1 VATPRFQSVDDYLAS
16 LDPVKAATLR
26 AVLEGL
32 LEDFPELQAKLAWN
46 VPMLHRDGKYVAGVS
61 AFAKHLTFA
70 PWSQHVIAAFKPRLA
85 KYVVR
90 QNLFQVPVDWKPDR
104 PLLKAMVKARLA
116 ELDAE

>member
-1 VATPRFQSVDDYLAS
+1 MASPRFQSVDDYLAS

-61 AFAKHLTFA
+61 ALAKHLTFA
-70 PWSQHVIAAFKPRLA
+70 PWSAHVIADFKPRLT

-90 QNLFQVPVDWKPDR
+90 QNLFRFP
-104 PLLKAMVKARLA
+104 
-116 ELDAE
+116 

>member
-1 VATPRFQSVDDYLAS
+1 MATSRFQSVDDYLAS
-16 LDPVKAATLR
+16 LDPLKAATLR

-32 LEDFPELQAKLAWN
+32 LEDFPELQAKIAWN

-61 AFAKHLTFA
+61 ASAKHLSFA
-70 PWSQHVIAAFKPRLA
+70 PWSPHVIAVFKPRLA

-90 QNLFQVPVDWKPDR
+90 QNLFQIPVDWKPDR
-104 PLLKAMVKARLA
+104 PLLKAMVTARLA

>member
-1 VATPRFQSVDDYLAS
+1 MATPRFQSVDDYLSS
-16 LDPVKAATLR
+16 LNPVKAATLR

-32 LEDFPELQAKLAWN
+32 LEDFPELQAKIAWN
-46 VPMLHRDGKYVAGVS
+46 VPMLHRDGKYVAGVA
-61 AFAKHLTFA
+61 AFARHLTFA
-70 PWSQHVIAAFKPRLA
+70 PWSPQVIAAVKPRLA

-104 PLLKAMVKARLA
+104 PLLKAIVRARLA

>member
-1 VATPRFQSVDDYLAS
+1 MATPRFQSVDDYLAS

-32 LEDFPELQAKLAWN
+32 LEDFPELQAKIAWN

-61 AFAKHLTFA
+61 ASAKHLSFA
-70 PWSQHVIAAFKPRLA
+70 PWSPHVIAAFKPRLA

-90 QNLFQVPVDWKPDR
+90 QNLFQIPVDWKPDR
-104 PLLKAMVKARLA
+104 ALLKAMVKARLS
-116 ELDAE
+116 ELDEE